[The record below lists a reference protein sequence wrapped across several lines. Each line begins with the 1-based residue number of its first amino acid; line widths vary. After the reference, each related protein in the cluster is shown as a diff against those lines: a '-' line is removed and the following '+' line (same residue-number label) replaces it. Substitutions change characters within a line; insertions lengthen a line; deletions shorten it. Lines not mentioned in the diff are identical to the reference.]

1 MTQTTDNSQP
11 LLEYLRERDV
21 ACPLCGYNL
30 RALSSARCPECGREL
45 QLTVG
50 TTEPFM
56 RAWVVL
62 ASAALAGAG
71 IGLLFVLL
79 TIKEGWPRNE
89 PLLMKIT
96 VIYFEGSILFTIPVL
111 LARRRFLRWPLSRQW
126 IIAILM
132 VALTATGM
140 VGFFVGLR

>member
-1 MTQTTDNSQP
+1 MTQTTDNPQP

-50 TTEPFM
+50 LAEPFM

-62 ASAALAGAG
+62 ASAAFAGAG

-79 TIKEGWPRNE
+79 TIKEGWPRHE
-89 PLLMKIT
+89 PVLMKVS
-96 VIYFEGSILFTIPVL
+96 VIYFEASILFTIPVL
-111 LARRRFLRWPLSRQW
+111 LARRRFLRWPLSSQW
-126 IIAILM
+126 IVANVM
-132 VALTATGM
+132 VALTLAGM
-140 VGFFVGLR
+140 VGFFLGLR

>member
-1 MTQTTDNSQP
+1 MTQTHDNTQP

-30 RALSSARCPECGREL
+30 RGLSSARCPECGREV

-50 TTEPFM
+50 LTEPFM

-62 ASAALAGAG
+62 ASATFAGAG

-79 TIKEGWPRNE
+79 TIKEGWPRHE
-89 PLLMKIT
+89 PGLMKVS
-96 VIYFEGSILFTIPVL
+96 VIYFEASILFTIPVL
-111 LARRRFLRWPLSRQW
+111 LARRRFLRWPLSSQW
-126 IIAILM
+126 AIAGVM
-132 VALTATGM
+132 VALTVAGM
-140 VGFFVGLR
+140 VGFFFGMR